1 LGYIVRISNKIMPGQ
16 LHVRFDGPLARG
28 LAHRLLPLMVVAGMP
43 FLAGGCGKKEAAQTI
58 PPPPETARQT
68 AALPAPAPQPSAAPR
83 LAPAAVNLVQPD
95 GQVDTGELQRCVIR
109 WIVANHR
116 RPASFE
122 EFAATAGVAIPPPP
136 AGKKYRLNKQMH
148 VELVNR

>member
-1 LGYIVRISNKIMPGQ
+1 MTRR
-16 LHVRFDGPLARG
+16 LHVSFERPVARG
-28 LAHRLLPLMVVAGMP
+28 MAPRLPPLVVLVGALL
-43 FLAGGCGKKEAAQTI
+43 LAGGCGKKEAVQTV
-58 PPPPETARQT
+58 PPPQEKASQT
-68 AALPAPAPQPSAAPR
+68 AASPAPASRSVAVSPP
-83 LAPAAVNLVQPD
+83 APAAANLVQPD
-95 GQVDTGELQRCVIR
+95 GQVDAGELQRCVIR

-136 AGKKYRLNKQMH
+136 AGKKYTLTKQMR